1 MDNAYQLAAV
11 EEEPHFFQGVP
22 IIEYENNRF
31 RQGDYEDV
39 LTLIDLYDASQ
50 SDTAN
55 YMTDLND
62 AMLKIVGNLDI
73 DVDEAQA
80 MKEAN
85 ILMLQTDINADGKA
99 SSADAEIGRAHV

>member
-31 RQGDYEDV
+31 REGDYEDV
-39 LTLIDLYDASQ
+39 LNLIDLYDASQ

-62 AMLKIVGNLDI
+62 AMLKIVGSLDL
-73 DVDEAQA
+73 DVDEARS
-80 MKEAN
+80 EEHTSE
-85 ILMLQTDINADGKA
+85 LQSRGHLVC
-99 SSADAEIGRAHV
+99 RLLL